1 MMNRR
6 PASRTSRPGIDVAAK
21 ARTSAARS
29 PPNAST
35 VVDTRLAN
43 EVLGVCADSL
53 VRWGVRQSPALRKVP
68 RLATARYARRLLADA
83 TETARVQTRWQRQ
96 TDYLDEQGYP
106 RSIALRGPAPSF
118 QALCRDCGVDG
129 HWERLLAFAC
139 RFGLCSRLGNTR
151 LTYVSDVVLLTGN
164 RTLLLARA
172 AVTVERYLRTAIH
185 NAKPGLTP
193 EHAMGD
199 VTTEVSLSSAEF
211 ARLSKSTRRFLGSFI
226 ESTDRQL
233 LAGVAR
239 DKRLRRTVKAT
250 ERCGVTAFVFRDR
263 R

>member
-1 MMNRR
+1 MSPK
-6 PASRTSRPGIDVAAK
+6 PASGSSRPGIGLAAK

-29 PPNAST
+29 PPGASAA
-35 VVDTRLAN
+35 VDTRLAN
-43 EVLGVCADSL
+43 EVLGVCVDSL
-53 VRWGVRQSPALRKVP
+53 VRWGVCLSPALRKVP

-83 TETARVQTRWQRQ
+83 NETARVQTRWQRQ

-106 RSIALRGPAPSF
+106 RSIALRGSAPSF
-118 QALCRDCGVDG
+118 QALCRDCGLGD

-139 RFGLCSRLGNTR
+139 RFGLCSRLSSSR
-151 LTYVSDVVLLTGN
+151 LSYVSDVVLLTGN

-172 AVTVERYLRTAIH
+172 AVTVERFLRTSMH
-185 NAKPGLTP
+185 NAKPGRKP

-199 VTTEVSLSSAEF
+199 VTTEVSLSKAEF

-239 DKRLRRTVKAT
+239 DKRLRRTAKAT